1 MRKKI
6 LIIAVLL
13 LVFITALIVPGC
25 MTVSEEAIS
34 FADKAAENALIALNN
49 GDYENY
55 KKDLDDKML
64 EAVPEGEFIKFSSYL
79 NNTIGKYVAGSKE
92 VSGSTIQNGMIVII
106 YGADYTE
113 ESNKVTVT
121 IGISE
126 PDEGNY
132 KISSSWFD
140 SPILRETEYK

>member
-6 LIIAVLL
+6 LILAVLL
-13 LVFITALIVPGC
+13 SISITALMASGC
-25 MTVSEEAIS
+25 TTVSEEAIS

-64 EAVPEGEFIKFSSYL
+64 EAVPEEEFIKFSSYL
-79 NNTIGKYVAGSKE
+79 NNTIGKYEAGSKKI
-92 VSGSTIQNGMIVII
+92 SGSTIQNGMIVII
-106 YGADYTE
+106 YGADYTGE
-113 ESNKVTVT
+113 ANKVTVT
-121 IGISE
+121 MVISE

-132 KISSSWFD
+132 KISGSWFD
-140 SPILRETEYK
+140 SPILRESSYQ